1 MSAHD
6 HVNPSVAPP
15 ADPRGGSAAAGTG
28 ATVVSDAAA
37 SPRRAARREP
47 LLKSAERMLRRLRTR
62 VRRDLE
68 RRRLMAAAGRI
79 DLAALARTCGPLP
92 RPEFVA
98 VCLDDAPAA
107 AAACTRCL
115 DSARRQ
121 ALPFARV
128 ALVAPAATLA
138 RIDAGGA
145 ATTLVALDAFG
156 GSVVTA
162 LRHVVAGTD
171 GTGPGTARPVALGDA
186 AATLCDDASLWI
198 TATWARRPGLR
209 ALYADHVE
217 VDDPAAAAA
226 AARPCLK
233 PRFSWIHLLARDLA
247 APLTVYDRSWLAAAL
262 DRSATAPVPATGPG
276 ALYTVA
282 LEALGGLALADVA
295 HVAEPLAVLPD
306 RPAAVAAA
314 VARDRA
320 AACAAALGR
329 RGVAATVRP
338 LAACPAVH
346 DIAVHRATS
355 PRVSIIIP
363 TKNAADLV
371 FSCVSS
377 LRAAA
382 GYEAYDITVIDHA
395 SDEPALLAYL
405 AREEAAGGLRVFP
418 YAGPFNFAALNNAAV
433 KATDGE
439 WLLFLNNDVTDFS
452 PHWLDELVA
461 VTELDPSIAAVGV
474 RLRYPDGDLQH
485 GGAILDRKRVC
496 LHLHRGRPAAEVGYL
511 GRPVSLQEFS
521 AVTAACVLVRR
532 SAFLQLGGFDER
544 FPDDYNDID
553 LCLRLRRAGYR
564 VVYAPRVEAVHH
576 ESKTRRVGGTRRDLF
591 VSRWAAA
598 LERDDFFHPYLSPT
612 EFGPDGLER
621 VWQERKRVALGRL
634 VATPLPRPAPRV
646 ITVAE
651 PGRGKARNDRRAA

>member
-1 MSAHD
+1 MSVHD
-6 HVNPSVAPP
+6 PVGPSVTPSSAL
-15 ADPRGGSAAAGTG
+15 RGGSSPAGPAVAGTG
-28 ATVVSDAAA
+28 
-37 SPRRAARREP
+37 SPRRPARREP

-62 VRRDLE
+62 VRRALH
-68 RRRLMAAAGRI
+68 RRRLVAAAGRI
-79 DLAALARTCGPLP
+79 DLAALARACGPLP
-92 RPEFVA
+92 RPELVA
-98 VCLDDAPAA
+98 VCLDDGPAA

-121 ALPFARV
+121 ALPFAAV
-128 ALVAPAATLA
+128 TLVAPAATLA
-138 RIDAGGA
+138 RLDAAGGA

-162 LRHVVAGTD
+162 LRHVLAGTD
-171 GTGPGTARPVALGDA
+171 GVGPLADRPVALCDA
-186 AATLCDDASLWI
+186 GALLCDDAAVWI

-217 VDDPAAAAA
+217 VDDPATPASV
-226 AARPCLK
+226 ARPCLK
-233 PRFSWIHLLARDLA
+233 PRFSSIHLLARDLV
-247 APLTVYDRSWLAAAL
+247 APLLVYDRAWLAAAL
-262 DRSATAPVPATGPG
+262 DRSADAPLPATGPG
-276 ALYTVA
+276 ALYGVA
-282 LEALGGLALADVA
+282 LEALGGLSLAEVA

-306 RPAAVAAA
+306 RPTAAAAA
-314 VARDRA
+314 VTRDRA
-320 AACAAALGR
+320 AACAAALAR
-329 RGVAATVRP
+329 RGVSATVRP

-346 DIAVHRATS
+346 DVAVHRATN
-355 PRVSIIIP
+355 PRVSIVIP
-363 TKNAADLV
+363 TKNGADLV
-371 FSCVSS
+371 MSCVSS

-395 SDEPALLAYL
+395 SDEPALLDYL
-405 AREEAAGGLRVFP
+405 ARESAGGGLRVFP
-418 YAGPFNFAALNNAAV
+418 YAGPFNFAAMNNTAV

-452 PHWLDELVA
+452 PLWLDELVA

-634 VATPLPRPAPRV
+634 VASPLPRPAPRV
-646 ITVAE
+646 ITVTE
-651 PGRGKARNDRRAA
+651 PRRGKARDDRRAA